1 MKKATVSNRTWLNPI
16 DKHCMAVVGW
26 HVTIEPHWN
35 PKKKGE
41 FVLNGEFTTTK
52 EARNY
57 YVERKADLRPLH
69 KMQRELN
76 AFISEC
82 ENKLAQIKENNA
94 DVRSKKASS

>member
-1 MKKATVSNRTWLNPI
+1 MASVS
-16 DKHCMAVVGW
+16 W
-26 HVTIEPHWN
+26 HVTGEPQWDEE
-35 PKKKGE
+35 KKKGE

-76 AFISEC
+76 AFVSRC
-82 ENKLAQIKENNA
+82 EEALDLMKEHND
-94 DVRSKKASS
+94 DVHSKKASS